1 MTHGLAHHRLAS
13 TSRGVGGGMPDALA
27 SVARLPLPVLIYVLC
42 VVFPVSI
49 QVGPLVVTSLRL
61 FLMIMFIPLA
71 VQLLMGRSGRIIA
84 TDILFFLFIAWSA
97 IALSMNNPSQLIE
110 QTGSVG
116 IEFLGGYL
124 LARAYVRTPE
134 AFLGLCRLLVGIVFF
149 IFPFAVVE
157 ALTSRS
163 LLLEILGAIP
173 GLGTAHVGPPDSRLG
188 LDRVQA
194 TFAHPIHFGLFCSI
208 VLSLCVVGLKG
219 SMSTGRRLSSA
230 VVILAAG
237 FLGLSSAVLSALAL
251 QIGLILWSVIL
262 GRFWWRWWLLVAL
275 ICVAYVVVDV
285 LSNRTPIRVFLHYL
299 TFSAHTGYWRLLIFE
314 FGMDNVW
321 ANPIFGI
328 GLDDWVRPSWMHTSS
343 VDNFWLLNAMRYG
356 IPAFFFLALG
366 YLLVLGRVMRRD
378 LEGDP
383 VLLQLRRAWVF
394 TFLGLSFVLF
404 TVHVWGNVFSFVFFI
419 FGAGVWFMHAT
430 PRQETSVSEL
440 SVSDRLD
447 QRRQAP
453 SIPQRRAVLHPPPGS
468 GRQSPFTRF

>member
-1 MTHGLAHHRLAS
+1 MAHGLTYPRPTS
-13 TSRGVGGGMPDALA
+13 TSRAGRAIPDVFS

-42 VVFPVSI
+42 VVFPISL

-61 FLMIMFIPLA
+61 FLMIMIIPLA
-71 VQLLMGRSGRIIA
+71 VQLLMGRYGRIIA
-84 TDILFFLFIAWSA
+84 TDILFFLYIVWSA
-97 IALSMNNPSQLIE
+97 IALAVNNPAQMVE

-124 LARAYVRTPE
+124 VGRAYIRTPE
-134 AFLGLCRLLVGIVFF
+134 AFLGMCRLLVGIVLFL
-149 IFPFAVVE
+149 FPFAVVE

-163 LLLEILGAIP
+163 LLLEFLNALP
-173 GLGTAHVGPPDSRLG
+173 GLGATLVGPPDTRLG

-208 VLSLCVVGLKG
+208 VLSLCMVGLKG
-219 SMSTGRRLSSA
+219 SISTVRRLSSA
-230 VVILAAG
+230 VVILVAG
-237 FLGLSSAVLSALAL
+237 FLALSSAAISALAL
-251 QIGLILWSVIL
+251 QIGLILWSALL
-262 GRFWWRWWLLVAL
+262 GRFRWRWWLLVAL
-275 ICVAYVVVDV
+275 FCLAYVVVDL
-285 LSNRTPIRVFLHYL
+285 LSNRTPIRVFLHYM

-328 GLDDWVRPSWMHTSS
+328 GLNDWIRPVWMHTNS

-356 IPAFFFLALG
+356 IPAFFCLALG
-366 YLLVLGRVMRRD
+366 YLNVLARVMWRD

-404 TVHVWGNVFSFVFFI
+404 TVHVWGNVYSFVFFI
-419 FGAGVWFMHAT
+419 FGAGVWFMQAA
-430 PRQETSVSEL
+430 PRAGNTADDPLARPGRGYRLPDRSVSL
-440 SVSDRLD
+440 ARPAPHSSPDGG
-447 QRRQAP
+447 RR
-453 SIPQRRAVLHPPPGS
+453 
-468 GRQSPFTRF
+468 SPFSRF